1 MKIARFISQIT
12 SYNSLKCTKNRS
24 CCGYGCFFSN
34 FFQNP
39 FWGVENDSNCINNTS
54 FNQEEAGKHRQPR
67 RPP

>member
-39 FWGVENDSNCINNTS
+39 FWGGLRMTQIV
-54 FNQEEAGKHRQPR
+54 
-67 RPP
+67 